1 MDDRTTL
8 VIENCVILVLT
19 RERKTSDRSTCTRGV
34 LLDVDAGVLPKL
46 QLSNMRA
53 GTVAARDERRLFF
66 LDSLEC
72 LGDVLHALDVGRIAL
87 RPDENEV
94 VVHHREAL
102 HALTLGK
109 EFFFRR
115 LGVHEHDVSVAAPAG
130 VERLPGAYAT
140 TFTVMPVFFLNSG
153 SRYSKRP
160 ESCVDLVEA
169 TMIDLSCALTGEA
182 WISPATA
189 TAAINMRQFNM

>member
-115 LGVHEHDVSVAAPAG
+115 LGVHEHDVGIAASAC
-130 VERLPGAYAT
+130 VERLPSALRHHLHHDAGLL
-140 TFTVMPVFFLNSG
+140 FEQRQQVFEEAGILRRSG
-153 SRYSKRP
+153 RGHYDRF
-160 ESCVDLVEA
+160 VLR
-169 TMIDLSCALTGEA
+169 ID
-182 WISPATA
+182 
-189 TAAINMRQFNM
+189 R